1 MKRKIIALAAFLLL
15 TCLLLSGCF
24 AKTVDELYTLP
35 RHSDEYDNLQ
45 KAIDEVMGEAGC
57 EYSAPISG
65 SNQQSVQLNDLDGDG
80 EEEAVVFAKTS
91 GEKPL
96 KAYIFDKLDGAYQN
110 VAVIEGNGAAFA
122 RAEYADLDG
131 EAGLE
136 LIIGRQLSDQVLQ
149 SVSAYRFENGEVL
162 ELMTANYSQF
172 TLCDLDNNAKEDL
185 FVLRLDADSHPGAA
199 ELYRYKD
206 GAMERGSEVRLSS
219 GVTKIKRM
227 TTGLVAYN
235 LPAVFVTGE
244 LDGDSLMT
252 DVFIFRG
259 GSFQSLTGTEP
270 SQQTV
275 RNPFACACDI
285 NGDGL
290 VEIPELVALP
300 AADAAGET
308 YSLIRWYNLDPDGTK
323 RIAMR
328 TYHRFSGGWYVEIPE
343 SWDERITISAA
354 PTVEGARGGLVFS
367 SWNGSAPSKPIFTI
381 YAFTG
386 EHRAENAALDGRF
399 VLLEQSDT
407 VYAASFGTAGQVK
420 DLTQESL
427 RQMFHIIHV
436 DWNSGETEGK

>member
-1 MKRKIIALAAFLLL
+1 MRRKRIALAAGLLL
-15 TCLLLSGCF
+15 MGLLLSGCF
-24 AKTVDELYTLP
+24 AKTVDEMYTLP

-45 KAIDEVMGEAGC
+45 KAIDEVMDEAGC
-57 EYSAPISG
+57 AYSAPISG

-96 KAYIFDKLDGAYQN
+96 KAYIFDKVDGAYQN

-149 SVSAYRFENGEVL
+149 SVSAYRLDGGEVST
-162 ELMTANYSQF
+162 LMTANYSQF
-172 TLCDLDNNAKEDL
+172 TLCDLDNNGKQDL
-185 FVLRLDADSHPGAA
+185 FVLRIDTEKYPGEA

-206 GAMERGSEVRLSS
+206 GAMERGSAVRLSS

-235 LPAVFVTGE
+235 LPAVFVTGV
-244 LDGDSLMT
+244 LDGDSLTT

-259 GSFQSLTGTEP
+259 GSFQSLTEQTQT
-270 SQQTV
+270 QQTV

-285 NGDGL
+285 NGDGI
-290 VEIPELVALP
+290 VELPELVALP

-308 YSLIRWYNLDPDGTK
+308 YSLIRWYHLDPNGTK
-323 RIAMR
+323 TIVLR
-328 TYHRFSGGWYVEIPE
+328 TYHRFAGGWYVEIPE

-354 PTVEGARGGLVFS
+354 PQVEGARGGLVFS

-386 EHRAENAALDGRF
+386 EHRAENAAQDGRF

-407 VYAASFGTAGQVK
+407 VFAASLGTAEQVK
-420 DLTQESL
+420 DLTQETL
-427 RQMFHIIHV
+427 RQMFHIIYV